1 MSVLSSVVGSDE
13 LGRRNET
20 AARLGGCMRTWGA
33 HVRYG
38 MMMIAAMEDAGRV
51 ITMQIVP
58 G

>member
-20 AARLGGCMRTWGA
+20 AARMGGCKRTWGA

-38 MMMIAAMEDAGRV
+38 IMMIAAMQNAGRV
-51 ITMQIVP
+51 TTELIVP